1 MEISTDLLYQIAI
14 IAFGLLTVYFASG
27 LVKAKRIA
35 AEVSTFLKETA
46 ETLDLIGKAA
56 EDNEFTKDEL
66 SAIYVQAQENLNS
79 AKVLIEEIKE
89 LSKFLATFI
98 KK

>member
-1 MEISTDLLYQIAI
+1 MEVTTDIMYQILI
-14 IAFGLLTVYFASG
+14 VIFGILTVYFAAG

-35 AEVSTFLKETA
+35 AEVSSFLKETA

-56 EDNEFTKDEL
+56 EDNQLTKEEL
-66 SAIYVQAQENLNS
+66 TDIYVQAQENLNT
-79 AKVLIEEIKE
+79 AKTLIEEIKG
-89 LSKFLATFI
+89 LASFFT